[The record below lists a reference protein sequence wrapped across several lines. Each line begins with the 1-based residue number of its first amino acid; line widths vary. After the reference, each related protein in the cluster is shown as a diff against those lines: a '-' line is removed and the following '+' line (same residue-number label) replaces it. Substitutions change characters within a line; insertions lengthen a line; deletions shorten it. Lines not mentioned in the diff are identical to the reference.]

1 MKDTI
6 AEFPLSGRLPKS
18 HVFPV
23 ECKRP
28 AQTIE
33 AALKVEKGINKSI
46 CKRVANNPDHDLA
59 KEVEEQTQDKLSNQ
73 SAAVS
78 AECLVQL
85 RGWLQWF
92 ETFSQV
98 RIAQQSPRVIS
109 SVAPVGRNA

>member
-1 MKDTI
+1 MK
-6 AEFPLSGRLPKS
+6 
-18 HVFPV
+18 
-23 ECKRP
+23 
-28 AQTIE
+28 
-33 AALKVEKGINKSI
+33 KGINKSI
-46 CKRVANNPDHDLA
+46 RKRVANNPDHDLE
-59 KEVEEQTQDKLSNQ
+59 KEVEEQTQDELSNQ

-109 SVAPVGRNA
+109 SVASVGRNA